1 MNFKSA
7 YEITGTVPVEL
18 LNSVNDNI
26 KSTLGDRDFN
36 YQDRDVDSKE
46 LSWMRLD
53 FMRPPADA
61 RLDPL
66 YQSILKV
73 INHIRDNFN
82 IDPLNSVSV
91 SMLKPLQ
98 VLAEHTDGRF
108 IHRITDRYLVPLM
121 HSDINYNYGY
131 YKNEKVIYPLEFGN
145 VYRVNNAIVHSAL
158 NLENAERFNL
168 LIDCWEPRLKAKF
181 KNHPDLMKS
190 LAVLGV
196 NYQFEK
202 RLKVGPKVK

>member
-61 RLDPL
+61 RLAPL

-73 INHIRDNFN
+73 INHIRDNTN

-121 HSDINYNYGY
+121 QSDVNYNYGY
-131 YKNEKVIYPLEFGN
+131 YNNEKVIYPLEFGN
-145 VYRVNNAIVHSAL
+145 VYRVNNAIIHSAL

-181 KNHPDLMKS
+181 KGHPDLMKS

-202 RLKVGPKVK
+202 RLKVGPKIK